1 MKRDIKAFF
10 FLSLTLMM
18 CPAVHADEGMW
29 MLYNLPD
36 AVYERMQGYGFTMSK
51 DELVDRLSTC
61 VVNFSGYCTGEVV
74 SPNGLLMTN
83 HHCGFEAVR
92 SHSTTEH
99 DYVLH
104 GFMADSLSDE
114 LPCDGLFAAFMKNQE
129 EVTDT
134 LRALGIDT
142 LSNFDRDLLIDSL
155 EEAMTKRVKETDTTL
170 YVEIDA
176 FYEGNAY
183 YATTYRMYDD
193 IRLVMAP
200 PKSLGKFGG
209 ERDNW
214 MWPRQTCDF
223 SVFRIYE
230 DGKPLSTPLYI
241 PVSTD
246 GYKEGD
252 FAMTIGYPGS
262 TNRYLSSYGI
272 EQMRD
277 CLNDPIQQVR
287 GVKQQ
292 VMKRHMDASEEV
304 RIKYD
309 SKYAQSSNY
318 WKNAIGMNKCIDS
331 IGLVKQK
338 QEFERKLMKTDN
350 SENSDYSEYSEYS
363 ENSDNS
369 ENSDLSTLK
378 NLYLRQR
385 KAMRAHT
392 LFMETFTK
400 RSNNELATR
409 AYRYC
414 NGMPVQGADKRLRK
428 QYVQFTDNSDTYDRQ
443 LDIDVMAALLKNYR
457 EQITKLEDTQNIPSN
472 PNTLSTP
479 NNLNFLPS
487 FYEIIDKDFY
497 GDYHRYVEYLWNNS
511 VLMTTKKIP
520 MKLSKKLSR
529 DPGIEFSMALLESL
543 ADIRLAIDSVKDSIQ
558 VMERRLCAAKIRM
571 EQDQPHYS
579 DANFTMRLS
588 YGQVGGYRLGDYD
601 SGYTTTPQSL
611 LDKVTQYV
619 NSQEDTTQTTNP
631 YEEYFLEP
639 EIIQIMQKSEYSD
652 NSDYSEYSENS
663 DKSDNT
669 KKPFALCFLTN
680 NDITGGNSG
689 SPVVDGKGRLIGLA
703 FDGTWDSLSSD
714 IYFDNTLARCIS
726 VDIRYVLYI
735 IKQWAKG
742 ERLLKEMMGEL

>member
-1 MKRDIKAFF
+1 M
-10 FLSLTLMM
+10 LML
-18 CPAVHADEGMW
+18 CPTVKADEGMW

-51 DELVDRLSTC
+51 EALVNKLSTC

-104 GFMADSLSDE
+104 GFIADSLSDE
-114 LPCDGLFAAFMKNQE
+114 LPCEGLFVAFMKQQQD
-129 EVTDT
+129 VTDT
-134 LRALGIDT
+134 LRAFGIDT
-142 LSNFDRDLLIDSL
+142 LSNFDRGILIDSL
-155 EEAMTKRVKETDTTL
+155 EDAMTKRVKETDTTL

-183 YATTYRMYDD
+183 YATTYRVYDD

-209 ERDNW
+209 ELDNW

-223 SVFRIYE
+223 SIFRIY
-230 DGKPLSTPLYI
+230 DNGKPLSTPTYI
-241 PVSTD
+241 PVSTE
-246 GYKEGD
+246 GYRDGD

-331 IGLVKQK
+331 IGLVRQK
-338 QEFERKLMKTDN
+338 QEFERKLMKSEK

-369 ENSDLSTLK
+369 ENSNLSTLK
-378 NLYLRQR
+378 NLYQRQR
-385 KAMRAHT
+385 KAMRSHT

-400 RSNNELATR
+400 RSNNEFAVR

-414 NGMPVQGADKRLRK
+414 NGMPVKGSAKSVRK
-428 QYVQFTDNSDTYDRQ
+428 QYVQFDDNSDTYDRD
-443 LDIDVMAALLKNYR
+443 LDIDVMAVLLANYR
-457 EQITKLEDTQNIPSN
+457 QQADSV
-472 PNTLSTP
+472 
-479 NNLNFLPS
+479 FLPS
-487 FYEIIDKDFY
+487 FYKTIDKDFY
-497 GDYHRYVEYLWNNS
+497 GDYHRYVKYVWDNS
-511 VLMTTKKIP
+511 VLMTSKKIP

-529 DPGIEFSMALLESL
+529 DPGIEFSIALMESL
-543 ADIRLAIDSVKDSIQ
+543 ADIRLSIDSVKDSIQ
-558 VMERRLCAAKIRM
+558 ILERELCAAKIRM

-588 YGQVGGYRLGDYD
+588 YGQVGGYRLGNYD
-601 SGYTTTPQSL
+601 SGYTTTPQSM
-611 LDKVTQYV
+611 LDKVEQYEAWKGGDK
-619 NSQEDTTQTTNP
+619 QEQNP

-639 EIIQIMQKSEYSD
+639 EIKKIMREAPTGGADATQ
-652 NSDYSEYSENS
+652 
-663 DKSDNT
+663 T
-669 KKPFALCFLTN
+669 ALPLCFLTN

-689 SPVVDGKGRLIGLA
+689 SPVIDGRGRLIGLA

-714 IYFDNTLARCIS
+714 IYYDSTLARTIS

-735 IKQWAKG
+735 IKQWGRG
-742 ERLLKEMMGEL
+742 ERIINELIVNSAELRSE